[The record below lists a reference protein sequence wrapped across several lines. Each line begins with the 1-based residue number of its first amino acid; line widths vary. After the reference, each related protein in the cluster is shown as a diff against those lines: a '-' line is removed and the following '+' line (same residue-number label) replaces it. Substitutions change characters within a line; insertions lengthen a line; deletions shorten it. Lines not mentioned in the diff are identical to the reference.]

1 MESIRIH
8 SLDSLGLLSREG
20 ASRLCEI
27 LDREQE
33 EKQVVVV
40 SPVQADGFEIYS
52 LLESARNH
60 DERLWA
66 NLEKRSQRWI
76 DLLDDIL
83 DRKSAGPVMLR
94 IKQGFNDIEDLLK
107 AIWLTGYVSSGS
119 VAFTVRNLCVR

>member
-66 NLEKRSQRWI
+66 TCSTISLTARAPARSCF
-76 DLLDDIL
+76 
-83 DRKSAGPVMLR
+83 G
-94 IKQGFNDIEDLLK
+94 
-107 AIWLTGYVSSGS
+107 SSRAS
-119 VAFTVRNLCVR
+119 TISKTC